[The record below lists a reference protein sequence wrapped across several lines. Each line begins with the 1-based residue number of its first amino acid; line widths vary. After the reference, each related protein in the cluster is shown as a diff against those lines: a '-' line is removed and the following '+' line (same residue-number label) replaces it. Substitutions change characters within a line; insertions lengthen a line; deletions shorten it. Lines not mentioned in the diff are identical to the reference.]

1 MESER
6 KYAQMEVVHQ
16 GLSTAYIIF
25 SFILGLYAA
34 ILAGRNVPISGEF
47 WGTMWTN
54 TGLAV
59 LILIAAVILTA
70 TGKEPIGIDPEGSEE
85 NIPRVLVY
93 YLYAAYFIISLP
105 GAYAIMRGND
115 TRVAALVFS
124 FIGFFNAAAAY
135 SAIER
140 VVTGWE

>member
-1 MESER
+1 MEL
-6 KYAQMEVVHQ
+6 VHE
-16 GLSTAYIIF
+16 GLTTAYIIF

-34 ILAGRNVPISGEF
+34 VLAGRNVPISGEF

-59 LILIAAVILTA
+59 LILIAALVLTI
-70 TGKEPIGIDPEGSEE
+70 TGKEPIGINPESSNESV
-85 NIPRVLVY
+85 PRVLIY
-93 YLYAAYFIISLP
+93 YLYAVYFIISLP

-115 TRVAALVFS
+115 NRVAAGVFS

-135 SAIER
+135 SATER

>member
-1 MESER
+1 
-6 KYAQMEVVHQ
+6 MEVVHQ

-25 SFILGLYAA
+25 SFILGFYAA

-59 LILIAAVILTA
+59 LILIAAVVLTA
-70 TGKEPIGIDPEGSEE
+70 MSKEPIGIDPEGSGQV
-85 NIPRVLVY
+85 PRVLIY
-93 YLYAAYFIISLP
+93 YLYAVYFIISLP

-115 TRVAALVFS
+115 NRVAAMVFS
-124 FIGFFNAAAAY
+124 FIGFFNAAAQY

>member
-1 MESER
+1 MEL
-6 KYAQMEVVHQ
+6 VHQ

-25 SFILGLYAA
+25 SLILGLYAA

-59 LILIAAVILTA
+59 LILLAALVLTIM
-70 TGKEPIGIDPEGSEE
+70 GKEPIGVDPESVDE
-85 NIPRVLVY
+85 NIPRVLIY
-93 YLYAAYFIISLP
+93 YLYAVYFIISLP
-105 GAYAIMRGND
+105 GAYALMRGND
-115 TRVAALVFS
+115 NRVAASVFS
-124 FIGFFNAAAAY
+124 FIGFFNAAAAL
-135 SAIER
+135 SATER